1 MRTIEQRCQLLLAL
15 LKDLAMGRLKPQD
28 NYRTIIVVPKATAA
42 NTQYYD
48 ISTDDEAYIY
58 EWLIRFLAELSETAT
73 HDEELKKEWF
83 RRRPDQF
90 PRGKNGPNS
99 IASMLG
105 GIIAAKMINGRH
117 NFSDATLD
125 AVESLFSGMAGYYS
139 ELDTPPQPIK
149 FRRTLFEVQE

>member
-1 MRTIEQRCQLLLAL
+1 MTTIEQRCQLLLIL

-28 NYRTIIVVPKATAA
+28 NYRTITVIPKATSA

-48 ISTDDEAYIY
+48 MNADDEAYIY

-83 RRRPDQF
+83 RRRPEQF
-90 PRGKNGPNS
+90 PKGKHGPNS
-99 IASMLG
+99 ISSMLG
-105 GIIAAKMINGRH
+105 GIVAAKMINGRH
-117 NFSDATLD
+117 NFTDATLD

-139 ELDTPPQPIK
+139 ELDRPPQPVK
-149 FRRTLFEVQE
+149 FRRSLFEYKQ